1 MLSFLDFENPYGSHI
16 RPYNLANY
24 LPNKKFDVIAV
35 CGKGRDDLK
44 NFSFVERK
52 WVKFKA
58 NPAIR
63 YSFGLLDTYN
73 LIKKFKPDIIYAHGY
88 TFGSITTTVM
98 KLSKLKLL
106 KKTPIVVDLHGSAA
120 FEQKHNS
127 PGSPSSL
134 IFSLIERSSL
144 VNANQII
151 TASKEVRDFIS
162 SFYGIDPTKVATI
175 NNGVSVEDFY
185 PLSKSTRMQLRAEAN
200 LQGKKVIVLV
210 APRESDKISDWG
222 IQAVK
227 IMYNAMSQLYETRK
241 DIVLRI
247 IGGGPVPKDSPP
259 PNATYLS
266 FVANLNS
273 ELNMADIAIVPY
285 PEWLVCG
292 GARNKVLEFFAC
304 QIPVISTKSGVFGI
318 PEAEPFKNYIPITYR
333 TYDVI
338 NKIILALDMD
348 EDKLKK
354 VTDNAFD
361 LVAKKYDW
369 KKSSQLLDNTF
380 SSLKSKP

>member
-1 MLSFLDFENPYGSHI
+1 
-16 RPYNLANY
+16 
-24 LPNKKFDVIAV
+24 
-35 CGKGRDDLK
+35 
-44 NFSFVERK
+44 
-52 WVKFKA
+52 
-58 NPAIR
+58 
-63 YSFGLLDTYN
+63 
-73 LIKKFKPDIIYAHGY
+73 
-88 TFGSITTTVM
+88 
-98 KLSKLKLL
+98 
-106 KKTPIVVDLHGSAA
+106 
-120 FEQKHNS
+120 
-127 PGSPSSL
+127 
-134 IFSLIERSSL
+134 
-144 VNANQII
+144 
-151 TASKEVRDFIS
+151 
-162 SFYGIDPTKVATI
+162 
-175 NNGVSVEDFY
+175 
-185 PLSKSTRMQLRAEAN
+185 MQLRAEAN

-259 PNATYLS
+259 PNATYPS

-338 NKIILALDMD
+338 NKIILAPEPDPA
-348 EDKLKK
+348 
-354 VTDNAFD
+354 N
-361 LVAKKYDW
+361 
-369 KKSSQLLDNTF
+369 
-380 SSLKSKP
+380 